1 MTKMTPEELRK
12 LVDDDKRQ
20 REAEYVE
27 LMNEA
32 AKRLRINV
40 VAVIE
45 ARGSTAVARV
55 VVRAD

>member
-1 MTKMTPEELRK
+1 MTPEELRK